1 MNKFNQLIKGIIQRQ
16 KNYAKEKE
24 RNKRSFDRA
33 WEWHAKK
40 HYNIQAK
47 FESDRIFKETKLGKG
62 ADHHPLLC
70 KHGHCE
76 WWRKEFVFKKF
87 KSSVNKFEIKKMLKH
102 LTAEQLE
109 QAKQF
114 IINLKKS
121 DEEE

>member
-1 MNKFNQLIKGIIQRQ
+1 MTKFNQLVKGIIQKRN
-16 KNYAKEKE
+16 NYAKEKE
-24 RNKRSFDRA
+24 RNQRSFDRA

-40 HYNIQAK
+40 HYNIQARLGERMS
-47 FESDRIFKETKLGKG
+47 FTEAKLGKG
-62 ADHHPLLC
+62 ADHPLLC
-70 KHGHCE
+70 KHDHCE
-76 WWRKEFVFKKF
+76 WWRKESVFKKF